1 MATNISEGIDPTRV
15 VESVDLG
22 GNAIHSMSA
31 WSLFLQADIVVK
43 AVMLM
48 LVLASI
54 WCWAIIFEK
63 SRRLKSLNRRAAKF
77 EEAFWSGESLDKLY
91 ERVRQAK
98 SDPMIRTF
106 LAGMEEWRMGMQN
119 AAGRATSLQ
128 AGLGQRIERAMM
140 VTIGREMD
148 KIEKNM
154 TFLANVGSSAPF
166 IGLFG
171 TVWGVMNSFTSI
183 AASKNTSLVVVAPG
197 IAEALFATALGL
209 FAAIPAVIAYNKF
222 SAELNRYADR
232 VDAFTSEFSAILSR
246 VASEQPVGVAGGVS
260 SSAAD
265 MAHKHG
271 FPAPNF
277 KNKL

>member
-1 MATNISEGIDPTRV
+1 MDETRAV
-15 VESVDLG
+15 DAVELG
-22 GNAIHSMSA
+22 GNMAHDLSA
-31 WSLFLQADIVVK
+31 WALFMHADITVK
-43 AVMLM
+43 LVML
-48 LVLASI
+48 LLLLASV

-63 SRRLKSLNRRAAKF
+63 SRLLKSLNRRAGKF

-91 ERVRQAK
+91 DRVRNTK

-106 LAGMEEWRMGMQN
+106 LAGMEEWRLGIQSGLSGDM
-119 AAGRATSLQ
+119 TLQ
-128 AGLGQRIERAMM
+128 AALPQRIERAMN
-140 VTIGREMD
+140 VTIDREMD

-166 IGLFG
+166 VGLFG

-222 SAELNRYADR
+222 SADLNRYADR
-232 VDAFTSEFSAILSR
+232 VNAFTTEFSAILARHLEQQSR
-246 VASEQPVGVAGGVS
+246 PGAKGGLKS
-260 SSAAD
+260 HSA
-265 MAHKHG
+265 
-271 FPAPNF
+271 
-277 KNKL
+277 

>member
-1 MATNISEGIDPTRV
+1 MEELAGTDPARAVEAIDM
-15 VESVDLG
+15 G
-22 GNAIHSMSA
+22 GSAVHSMSA
-31 WSLFLQADIVVK
+31 WGLFMQADIVVK
-43 AVMLM
+43 LVMLL
-48 LVLASI
+48 LVVASV

-63 SRRLKSLNRRAAKF
+63 SRNLKVLNRRARKF

-91 ERVRQAK
+91 ERVKQAK

-106 LAGMEEWRMGMQN
+106 IAGMEEWRLGMQS
-119 AAGRATSLQ
+119 AAGRGASLQ
-128 AGLGQRIERAMM
+128 AGLEQRIERAMM
-140 VTIGREMD
+140 LTMGREMD

-222 SAELNRYADR
+222 SADINRYADR
-232 VDAFTSEFSAILSR
+232 VDAFTNEFSAILSR
-246 VASEQPVGVAGGVS
+246 HLSQQNYGQTGLPNQS
-260 SSAAD
+260 ND
-265 MAHKHG
+265 MS
-271 FPAPNF
+271 APNV
-277 KNKL
+277 KSHTL

>member
-1 MATNISEGIDPTRV
+1 MEEILGEDPARLVDAVSIGENMA
-15 VESVDLG
+15 
-22 GNAIHSMSA
+22 HSLSA
-31 WSLFLQADIVVK
+31 WELFLMADIVVK

-48 LVLASI
+48 LIIASI

-63 SRRLKSLNRRAAKF
+63 SRKLKSLNRRARKF
-77 EEAFWSGESLDKLY
+77 EEAFWSGESLDRLY
-91 ERVRQAK
+91 DRVKQAK

-106 LAGMEEWRMGMQN
+106 LSGMEEWRLGLPSV
-119 AAGRATSLQ
+119 GRSGDESLK
-128 AGLGQRIERAMM
+128 AGLAQRIERAMM
-140 VTIGREMD
+140 LTIGREMD

-154 TFLANVGSSAPF
+154 TFLANVGSAAPF

-222 SAELNRYADR
+222 SSEINRYADR
-232 VDAFTSEFSAILSR
+232 VDAFTSEFGAILSR
-246 VASEQPVGVAGGVS
+246 HLSEQRYGGATDVAG
-260 SSAAD
+260 SSANLSSGVGYSGAKSG
-265 MAHKHG
+265 A
-271 FPAPNF
+271 
-277 KNKL
+277 

>member
-1 MATNISEGIDPTRV
+1 MEELAGTDPSRA
-15 VESVDLG
+15 VEAVNMGDGVAHSLSVWG
-22 GNAIHSMSA
+22 
-31 WSLFLQADIVVK
+31 LFMQADIVVK
-43 AVMLM
+43 LVML
-48 LVLASI
+48 LLLFASV

-63 SRRLKSLNRRAAKF
+63 SRNMKVLNRRARKF
-77 EEAFWSGESLDKLY
+77 EEAFWSGESLDKLF
-91 ERVRQAK
+91 ERVKQAK

-106 LAGMEEWRMGMQN
+106 IAGMEEWRLGLQG
-119 AAGRATSLQ
+119 AAGRSSASLQ
-128 AGLGQRIERAMM
+128 AGISQRIERAMM
-140 VTIGREMD
+140 LTMGREMD

-222 SAELNRYADR
+222 SADINRYADR
-232 VDAFTSEFSAILSR
+232 VDAFTNEFSAILSR
-246 VASEQPVGVAGGVS
+246 HLAQQGQDQTGLPNQSNDM
-260 SSAAD
+260 SAPQVKARS
-265 MAHKHG
+265 
-271 FPAPNF
+271 F
-277 KNKL
+277 